1 MKSKHRRPVAGRRAA
16 IALTGL
22 ATAAALTASVT
33 SPAWAA
39 RGGGGKPTTGDSSST
54 MTMELLNSTDGV
66 VNHGDDVTFHVTTT
80 ATDMPYV
87 GLRCYQDGAF
97 VYDAYVGYFDGY
109 MFERNWFTLES
120 PYWADGLSADCTARL
135 FWFDRRGNEKL
146 LATSSFT
153 VAP

>member
-22 ATAAALTASVT
+22 ATAAALPASVT

-39 RGGGGKPTTGDSSST
+39 RGGGGKPTGDSGST

-120 PYWADGLSADCTARL
+120 PYWADGQASNCTARL
-135 FWFDRRGNEKL
+135 FWFDRRGNEKV
-146 LATSSFT
+146 LATSGFT